1 MFVSINQ
8 VSTVACGLAEIATN
22 TSYEAE
28 QGRQKVEQAI
38 CQMEQIG
45 QGSEAIQ
52 TAIEELAK
60 GSQEIGKIVNFIS
73 TIATQTN
80 LLGKLKP

>member
-1 MFVSINQ
+1 
-8 VSTVACGLAEIATN
+8 
-22 TSYEAE
+22 
-28 QGRQKVEQAI
+28 
-38 CQMEQIG
+38 MEQIG